1 MGIKYLIALLLSPF
15 LLFAD
20 CRPPS
25 LLSLGVG
32 TFDTIRPHK
41 RMAQYQ
47 AEYKWS
53 ASWHGIQPIASLMFS
68 QKGSAYLCFGACYD
82 IYMGRHWVLT
92 PSLAAGLYLKNKGK
106 DLGLPL
112 EFRSAMALAYEFDN
126 WHRLGLQF
134 YHLSNSSFS
143 SRNPGEESLVLFY
156 SIACF

>member
-1 MGIKYLIALLLSPF
+1 MGIKYLIAVVLAPLLLY
-15 LLFAD
+15 AD
-20 CRPPS
+20 CPRPG

-53 ASWHGIQPIASLMFS
+53 ASWHGIQPMASLMVS
-68 QKGSAYLCFGACYD
+68 QKGSAYFCLGACYD

-92 PSLAAGLYLKNKGK
+92 PSFAPGLYLKNKGK
-106 DLGLPL
+106 DLGFPL
-112 EFRSAMALAYEFDN
+112 EFRSSLAIAFEFN
-126 WHRLGLQF
+126 NGHRMGLQF
-134 YHLSNSSFS
+134 YHLSNANLG

-156 SIACF
+156 SIAFF